1 VASLPFV
8 AVNDFADGARAQYLS
23 EVIWKGSIERDA
35 ELQKFEQLKLE
46 TSFKHENVTRSKE
59 NKQ

>member
-1 VASLPFV
+1 MQRE
-8 AVNDFADGARAQYLS
+8 RAGHFPNTEYLS